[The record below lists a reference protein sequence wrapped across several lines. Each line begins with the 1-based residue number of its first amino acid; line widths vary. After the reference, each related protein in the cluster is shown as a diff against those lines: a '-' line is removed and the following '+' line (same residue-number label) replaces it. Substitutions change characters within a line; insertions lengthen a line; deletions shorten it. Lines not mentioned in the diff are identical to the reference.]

1 MFLIIIALSYY
12 LTLIMIDTYAKVF

>member
-1 MFLIIIALSYY
+1 